1 MAPVLSLSC
10 RAEGAAPRTDSDVGM
25 PPPTP
30 AKRFG
35 RRIAP
40 ALVGP
45 LAPLDP
51 ADRPFRI
58 CTAPAGKE
66 QPKPPCAGKRALSAP
81 HGASPVRRHSSGA
94 LELRLELAPQCRPKR
109 PPAINCVSPDRGPGD
124 AKKRFFPPPWRRV
137 SFSQDCKAVVLVSPD
152 AKDSEPRRF
161 DPMVGGGSF
170 IDPGFFDSLLGSP
183 TSATSEAKDD
193 GSVSSDDDD
202 GAGDHAPQTWTA
214 RRCGRRHTIDIPN
227 LENWDSTFPFEA
239 KAGAVPYSPQRTLL

>member
-1 MAPVLSLSC
+1 MAPVLCPC
-10 RAEGAAPRTDSDVGM
+10 RAEGAAPRRDSDVGM

-40 ALVGP
+40 VLVGP

-81 HGASPVRRHSSGA
+81 HGASPARRHSSGA
-94 LELRLELAPQCRPKR
+94 LDLRLELPPQCRPKR

-124 AKKRFFPPPWRRV
+124 AKKRFFPPRRV

-152 AKDSEPRRF
+152 AKDSGPRRF

-170 IDPGFFDSLLGSP
+170 IDPGFFDSLLP
-183 TSATSEAKDD
+183 RAAAVEA
-193 GSVSSDDDD
+193 
-202 GAGDHAPQTWTA
+202 
-214 RRCGRRHTIDIPN
+214 
-227 LENWDSTFPFEA
+227 
-239 KAGAVPYSPQRTLL
+239 